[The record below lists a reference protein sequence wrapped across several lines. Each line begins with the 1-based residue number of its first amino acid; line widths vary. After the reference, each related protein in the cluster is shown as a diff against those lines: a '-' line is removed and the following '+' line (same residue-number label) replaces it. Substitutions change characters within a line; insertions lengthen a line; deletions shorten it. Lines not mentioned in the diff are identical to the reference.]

1 MRRLLSLGFAL
12 ASLLVLTGCV
22 SSQELTTPSETLQ
35 DVNRKLEGRKATL
48 SFVGGEVEK
57 RASSVEVAPEVVT
70 YQTQRGRHE
79 QRPIAELSQI
89 TVTSG
94 NGGIVGLV
102 AGALPGILVAVVPY
116 RCPEES
122 GMACGIG
129 AGLFKALGAVGAV
142 VGGVA
147 WGIVGTR
154 LDNTYVIYF
163 GPVERY
169 SPLKLERSSP

>member
-1 MRRLLSLGFAL
+1 MRRPLILGFAL
-12 ASLLVLTGCV
+12 TSLLVLTGCV
-22 SSQELTTPSETLQ
+22 GSQELTTPSETLQ

-48 SFVGGEVEK
+48 SFVGGDIEK
-57 RASSVEVAPEVVT
+57 RATSVKVGREFVT
-70 YQTQRGRHE
+70 YRTQGARDGR
-79 QRPIAELSQI
+79 RPTSELSQI
-89 TVTSG
+89 TITAG
-94 NGGIVGLV
+94 NGGLIGLV
-102 AGALPGILVAVVPY
+102 AGAVPGILVAVAPY

-147 WGIVGTR
+147 WGIVGAR

-169 SPLKLERSSP
+169 GVP